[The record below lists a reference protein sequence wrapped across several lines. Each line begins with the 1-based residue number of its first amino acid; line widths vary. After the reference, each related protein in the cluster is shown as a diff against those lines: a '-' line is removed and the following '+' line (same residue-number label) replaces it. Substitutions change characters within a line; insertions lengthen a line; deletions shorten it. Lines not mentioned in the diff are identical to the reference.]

1 MRNLRPSQAQPSGR
15 PIVFASESGVALTEF
30 ALVLP
35 LLAVLL
41 FGMIEFGRAIN
52 YWIDATHLANEA
64 ARWAVVNQNP
74 GSAQTPA
81 QTLQQY
87 VQSQATTDELKN
99 GGTGS
104 VPTGL
109 AVTICFPSGAD
120 RRSAGARE
128 GVGDVQLAA
137 VHRRS
142 HRHWLIDDRRSR
154 PHATRGNSDEL
165 HGGRG
170 PC

>member
-1 MRNLRPSQAQPSGR
+1 M
-15 PIVFASESGVALTEF
+15 
-30 ALVLP
+30 LP

-74 GSAQTPA
+74 GSTASPA

-87 VQSQATTDELKN
+87 IKDQATTGELRS

-104 VPTGL
+104 VPAPGI
-109 AVTICFPSGAD
+109 AVTICFPSGAT
-120 RRSAGARE
+120 
-128 GVGDVQLAA
+128 VGQPVRAKASVTYNWMPFIGNRIGIASTTIVGRADMRLEAIPTNYAA
-137 VHRRS
+137 
-142 HRHWLIDDRRSR
+142 D
-154 PHATRGNSDEL
+154 
-165 HGGRG
+165 G

>member
-1 MRNLRPSQAQPSGR
+1 MKISPTQAGGNR
-15 PIVFASESGVALTEF
+15 RRTRLADESGVALTEF

-35 LLAVLL
+35 ILAVLL

-87 VQSQATTDELKN
+87 IQSKATTHELRN

-104 VPTGL
+104 VPAGI
-109 AVTICFPSGAD
+109 AVTICFPSGAAVGQPVRAKASVTYHWMPLIGD
-120 RRSAGARE
+120 RIGIGSTTIIGRAHMRLE
-128 GVGDVQLAA
+128 A
-137 VHRRS
+137 VPTNYTA
-142 HRHWLIDDRRSR
+142 D
-154 PHATRGNSDEL
+154 A
-165 HGGRG
+165 G

>member
-1 MRNLRPSQAQPSGR
+1 MKISPTHSGADGR
-15 PIVFASESGVALTEF
+15 RARLADESGVALTEF

-35 LLAVLL
+35 ILAVLL

-74 GSAQTPA
+74 GSSQTPA

-87 VQSQATTDELKN
+87 IQSKATTAELRN
-99 GGTGS
+99 GGTGA
-104 VPTGL
+104 VPAGI
-109 AVTICFPSGAD
+109 AVTICFPSGA
-120 RRSAGARE
+120 A
-128 GVGDVQLAA
+128 VGQPVRAKASVTYNWMPLLGSRTGIGSTTIVGRADMRLEALPTNYAA
-137 VHRRS
+137 
-142 HRHWLIDDRRSR
+142 D
-154 PHATRGNSDEL
+154 A
-165 HGGRG
+165 G

>member
-1 MRNLRPSQAQPSGR
+1 MRNLHPSQPHAEGR
-15 PIVFASESGVALTEF
+15 TKRLRSDSGVAITEF

-74 GSAQTPA
+74 GTPG
-81 QTLQQY
+81 TLQAY
-87 VQSQATTDELKN
+87 VKNQATTGELRD

-104 VPTGL
+104 VPAPGIVV
-109 AVTICFPSGAD
+109 AICFPSGAT
-120 RRSAGARE
+120 
-128 GVGDVQLAA
+128 VGQPVRATASVTYNWMPFIGNRIGIASTTIVGRADMRLEAIPTNYAA
-137 VHRRS
+137 
-142 HRHWLIDDRRSR
+142 
-154 PHATRGNSDEL
+154 T
-165 HGGRG
+165 G

>member
-1 MRNLRPSQAQPSGR
+1 MSNVHQSQSRSRSRSGGLH
-15 PIVFASESGVALTEF
+15 SESGVAITEF

-74 GSAQTPA
+74 GSSSG

-87 VQSQATTDELKN
+87 IQSQATTGELKN
-99 GGTGS
+99 GGTSS
-104 VPTGL
+104 VPNPL
-109 AVTICFPSGAD
+109 AVAICFPSGALVGQPV
-120 RRSAGARE
+120 RATASVTYNWLPFIGSRTGIGSSTIRGSAHMRLEAIPTNYS
-128 GVGDVQLAA
+128 A
-137 VHRRS
+137 S
-142 HRHWLIDDRRSR
+142 
-154 PHATRGNSDEL
+154 
-165 HGGRG
+165 G

>member
-1 MRNLRPSQAQPSGR
+1 MRNLHPSQSQSSR
-15 PIVFASESGVALTEF
+15 RSERLRSESGVAIAEF

-74 GSAQTPA
+74 GSTSG

-87 VQSQATTDELKN
+87 IQSQATTNELKN

-109 AVTICFPSGAD
+109 AVAICFPSGATVGQPV
-120 RRSAGARE
+120 RVTTSVTYHWLPFIGARTGIGSSTISGSAHMRLE
-128 GVGDVQLAA
+128 ALPTNYSA
-137 VHRRS
+137 
-142 HRHWLIDDRRSR
+142 
-154 PHATRGNSDEL
+154 N
-165 HGGRG
+165 G